1 MSDSIVSSH
10 PASGDP
16 GAHADAPGIE
26 AADGRVHA
34 HIASWQFYAFI
45 LSILVVL
52 TLLTVG
58 ISYIHLGKLN
68 LMVAV
73 AIATTKASL
82 VVLFFMHL
90 KYDNRFNAMILI
102 VSLLFIG
109 VFFAYTLNDTDRR
122 AEVDVAQ
129 GARVLQSTGDK
140 APGGL
145 EEHKTAEAAP
155 GHEGAHEGAH
165 EGTAEPAH
173 PEHH

>member
-1 MSDSIVSSH
+1 MSD
-10 PASGDP
+10 
-16 GAHADAPGIE
+16 AHHDGPGIE

-34 HIASWQFYAFI
+34 HVSSWQFYAFI
-45 LSILVVL
+45 LAILMAL

-58 ISYIHLGKLN
+58 VSYVHLGKLN

-73 AIATTKASL
+73 AIATTKATL
-82 VVLFFMHL
+82 VVMFFMHL

-122 AEVDVAQ
+122 AEVDLAQ
-129 GARVLQSTGDK
+129 GSKVLQSTGDK

-145 EEHKTAEAAP
+145 EEHHAASEP
-155 GHEGAHEGAH
+155 AEGAHEGA
-165 EGTAEPAH
+165 AEPAH
-173 PEHH
+173 HEEHH

>member
-1 MSDSIVSSH
+1 MSDGIASSH
-10 PASGDP
+10 PAGGAP

-34 HIASWQFYAFI
+34 HISSWQFYAFI
-45 LSILVVL
+45 LTILVVL
-52 TLLTVG
+52 TLITVG
-58 ISYIHLGKLN
+58 VSYVHLGKLN
-68 LMVAV
+68 LMVAI

-129 GARVLQSTGDK
+129 GAKILQSTGDK

-145 EEHKTAEAAP
+145 EEHKAEPGA
-155 GHEGAHEGAH
+155 GHEGA
-165 EGTAEPAH
+165 AEPAH
-173 PEHH
+173 QEHH